1 MAAIKERTDLTEVGN
16 ELRVVLGR
24 IVRRLRQSASQSASQ
39 SHEPTEITLSELS
52 VLSRLDSGG
61 SQNAGALADQERISP
76 QAMSAIVT
84 TLEQRGLVTRIADI
98 DDGRRTS
105 LSATAAGRT
114 LLAGRR
120 SLTAQR
126 VAGALRSGLSPKERE
141 QLIAAI
147 PLLER
152 LAEHL

>member
-1 MAAIKERTDLTEVGN
+1 MLTTMAVIERHPDLTELGN

-24 IVRRLRQSASQSASQ
+24 IVRRLRQSASQG
-39 SHEPTEITLSELS
+39 HEATEVTLSELS
-52 VLSRLDSGG
+52 VLSRLERGG
-61 SQNAGALADQERISP
+61 PQNAGTLADQERISP
-76 QAMSAIVT
+76 QAMSTIVT
-84 TLEQRGLVTRIADI
+84 TLEQRGLVTRDADV

-105 LSATAAGRT
+105 LSATVAGRT

-126 VAGALRSGLSPKERE
+126 VASALRTGLNSKECE
-141 QLIAAI
+141 QLVAAI

>member
-1 MAAIKERTDLTEVGN
+1 MAAINERTDLTEVGN

-24 IVRRLRQSASQSASQ
+24 IVRRLRQSASQ

-76 QAMSAIVT
+76 QAMSTIVT

-120 SLTAQR
+120 SLTARR

-141 QLIAAI
+141 QLIAAL